1 MLTPKT
7 LKKLQEEQKKLDEF
21 IVQKNNIT
29 DNFKTGKSFIRT
41 KIALLAQEELID
53 CLHFYLSWINAFQID
68 FADYNFKKFALEPD
82 YNELLLALFSE
93 TEAFKKEI
101 SELNPKDKD
110 YQKIL
115 ANYKKAK
122 EKQQEIIAKMSNN
135 FLEEIKIEKNK
146 AKKELTIF
154 VGKLEKIRS
163 NQISLELL
171 KGLIIS
177 YGKGKK
183 PLKEIAS
190 LRISP
195 NNELVVRSFEP
206 GLTSLI
212 SKTILDKKLG
222 YKVER
227 ITKEEVYFTLTSI
240 ATEDKE
246 KLIKEVKL
254 ITEGGK
260 KEFRIIHQEI
270 KNWLKKASGLSQD
283 QKKNY
288 EKQSDEL

>member
-1 MLTPKT
+1 MENNWEVIK
-7 LKKLQEEQKKLDEF
+7 QKKTE
-21 IVQKNNIT
+21 
-29 DNFKTGKSFIRT
+29 
-41 KIALLAQEELID
+41 
-53 CLHFYLSWINAFQID
+53 H
-68 FADYNFKKFALEPD
+68 LE
-82 YNELLLALFSE
+82 
-93 TEAFKKEI
+93 
-101 SELNPKDKD
+101 
-110 YQKIL
+110 
-115 ANYKKAK
+115 
-122 EKQQEIIAKMSNN
+122 
-135 FLEEIKIEKNK
+135 
-146 AKKELTIF
+146 KELTIF
-154 VGKLEKIRS
+154 VGKLERIRS

-206 GLTSLI
+206 GITSLI

-260 KEFRIIHQEI
+260 KEFRIIHQEM

-288 EKQSDEL
+288 EKQSDELVKDYQNKLLKAEEKKIKELNS